1 MKPFYTLLRS
11 LSMVKVTDLGIKLCW
26 SKSLAWLKK
35 LLIKR
40 VVDFNSDK
48 SSVSEMSVNC
58 LKSPISQLI
67 EILQTL
73 KVNNQLP
80 PATAAAMIMVSQSLL
95 KQAINSFNQQQLLE
109 NLSNSTYYQLREVN
123 GSLTL
128 QPCTTL

>member
-1 MKPFYTLLRS
+1 
-11 LSMVKVTDLGIKLCW
+11 MVKVTGLGIRVWW
-26 SKSLAWLKK
+26 SKSSYWLKS
-35 LLIKR
+35 LFVKR
-40 VVDFNSDK
+40 VIDFNSDK

-58 LKSPISQLI
+58 LKPPISQLI
-67 EILQTL
+67 KILQTL
-73 KVNNQLP
+73 KENNQLP